1 MVEFLEFCK
10 AHPWEIAI
18 MLFVAASFGAIVG
31 YFISGFFA
39 SGKIAD
45 KIAQREN
52 PKHVEKRINIKP
64 RCSIK

>member
-18 MLFVAASFGAIVG
+18 MLFVAASFGATVG
-31 YFISGFFA
+31 YIISGLFA
-39 SGKIAD
+39 SRKIAD
-45 KIAQREN
+45 SIAQREN
-52 PKHVEKRINIKP
+52 PKYVQKRINIRS